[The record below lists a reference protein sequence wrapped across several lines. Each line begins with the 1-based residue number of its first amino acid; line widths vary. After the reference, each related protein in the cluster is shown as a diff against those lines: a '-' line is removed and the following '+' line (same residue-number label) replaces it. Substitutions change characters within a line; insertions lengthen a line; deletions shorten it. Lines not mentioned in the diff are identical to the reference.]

1 MLDYCCRNK
10 IIDEGLLAKWRKPGY
25 EKLCATFVIN
35 TRNYN
40 FGTVS
45 ICRVPASSL
54 GDDAVV
60 ECPTTGCRGCASG
73 GARNIF
79 GTKYG
84 QYLAKIQVARE
95 EKAAREDAAADGKRG
110 RESDGGDGDGDGDD
124 DGDAPRLEDAPAPDE
139 EEVVGRSKAT
149 IWADIDDARA
159 YDDDANANKRPRG
172 PLD

>member
-60 ECPTTGCRGCASG
+60 ECPTTGCRGGASG
-73 GARNIF
+73 GGPRNIF
-79 GTKYG
+79 GNKYG
-84 QYLAKIQVARE
+84 QHLAKIQA
-95 EKAAREDAAADGKRG
+95 RG
-110 RESDGGDGDGDGDD
+110 RRRETGG
-124 DGDAPRLEDAPAPDE
+124 R
-139 EEVVGRSKAT
+139 VAT
-149 IWADIDDARA
+149 
-159 YDDDANANKRPRG
+159 
-172 PLD
+172 